1 MAKKSHRVA
10 AKYSQLSKAK
20 RKKQRGSP
28 SLQTGIVSAPE
39 SQEIAE
45 PTPIKPPVSK
55 TTPRAQPGPKRA
67 TAAAYQYVRA
77 DLKRIGI
84 LAGMMI
90 IILIVLTFVL
100 G

>member
-1 MAKKSHRVA
+1 MAKKSRRVA
-10 AKYSQLSKAK
+10 ARYSQLSKAK
-20 RKKQRGSP
+20 KKKQRGSP
-28 SLQTGIVSAPE
+28 SLQEGTISVPK

-67 TAAAYQYVRA
+67 TAAYQYVRA

>member
-1 MAKKSHRVA
+1 MAKKSRRVA

-28 SLQTGIVSAPE
+28 SLQTGMVSAPE

-45 PTPIKPPVSK
+45 PKPIKPAVSK

-67 TAAAYQYVRA
+67 AAAYQYVRA
-77 DLKRIGI
+77 DLKRLGI

>member
-1 MAKKSHRVA
+1 MAKKSRKTA
-10 AKYSQLSKAK
+10 AKYSQLSRAK
-20 RKKQRGSP
+20 KKKQRGSP
-28 SLQTGIVSAPE
+28 SLETGTISAPK

-45 PTPIKPPVSK
+45 PKPIKSQVSK
-55 TTPRAQPGPKRA
+55 TAPRTQPQPKRA
-67 TAAAYQYVRA
+67 AASYQYVRA